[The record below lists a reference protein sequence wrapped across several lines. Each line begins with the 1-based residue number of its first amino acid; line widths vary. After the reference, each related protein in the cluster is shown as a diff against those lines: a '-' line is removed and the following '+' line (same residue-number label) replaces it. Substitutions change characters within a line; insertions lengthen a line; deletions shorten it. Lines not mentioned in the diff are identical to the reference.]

1 MRSLRFTPLGL
12 TLALTLTPTSVLAE
26 RGIHGSVGVGG
37 ALIMTGAQDDHFRL
51 DLTFDL
57 KPRSRYGFVL
67 GWRAFD
73 EEHKGLVTAGLV
85 FEGAA
90 SRPRL
95 VLDLHADIGLDLDAT
110 RPLVGGGIRTTLMI
124 IGPFGLVLD
133 TGGYLVIDGVNNS
146 RLQLQGAT
154 LLAARW

>member
-1 MRSLRFTPLGL
+1 MKSLAVVAALAAVAHADRGL
-12 TLALTLTPTSVLAE
+12 
-26 RGIHGSVGVGG
+26 HGSAGVGG
-37 ALIMTGAQDDHFRL
+37 TLVMTGARGDRFRL
-51 DLTFDL
+51 DMTFDL
-57 KPRSRYGFVL
+57 KPRGRYGFVL

-73 EEHKGLVTAGLV
+73 EDHKGLVTGGLV

-95 VLDLHADIGLDLDAT
+95 VLDLHADLGFDVDAR

-124 IGPFGLVLD
+124 VGPFGVVLD
-133 TGGYLVIDGVNNS
+133 TGAYLVMDGVDDS

-154 LLAARW
+154 LFGARW

>member
-1 MRSLRFTPLGL
+1 MKALVVLV
-12 TLALTLTPTSVLAE
+12 ALTGLAHAD
-26 RGIHGSVGVGG
+26 RGLHGSAGVGG
-37 ALIMTGAQDDHFRL
+37 SLIMTGAQGDHFRL

-57 KPRSRYGFVL
+57 KPRSRYGVVI

-73 EEHKGLVTAGLV
+73 EDHKGMVTAGLA

-95 VLDLHADIGLDLDAT
+95 VVDLHADLGVDLDAR

-124 IGPFGLVLD
+124 VGPFGLVLD
-133 TGGYLVIDGVNNS
+133 TGGYLVIDGVDDS